1 MLSRLLDTYFTN
13 KLLYLFKEWI
23 LIYNLELEV
32 TFYPHKQVQVF
43 LRREIW
49 KHGRGIYILG
59 FNKKDAIIY
68 LLNQKET
75 KDDFIKRVNDF
86 RKENYNG

>member
-43 LRREIW
+43 LKKEIW
-49 KHGRGIYILG
+49 KDGRGKYIFG
-59 FNKKDAIIY
+59 FNKRDAIIY
-68 LLNQKET
+68 LLNQQET
-75 KDDFIKRVNDF
+75 KDEFIKIVHDF
-86 RKENYNG
+86 QKGEL